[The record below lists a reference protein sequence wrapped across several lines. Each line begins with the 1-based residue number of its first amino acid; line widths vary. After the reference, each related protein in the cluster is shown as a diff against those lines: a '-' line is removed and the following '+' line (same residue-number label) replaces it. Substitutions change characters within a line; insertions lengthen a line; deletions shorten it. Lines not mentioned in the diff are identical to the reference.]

1 MVKEGNDLTVIAYGA
16 MLQHAIKGAEAL
28 KDEGIDAE
36 VIDVRSIYP
45 LDKETFVNS
54 AKKTGKVL
62 LVTEDNK
69 EGSVMSEIS
78 SIIAEEAL
86 FDLDAP
92 IERLAGSDVPSMPF
106 AIDLEREFVVSEEQ
120 VIEAMRKLAEF

>member
-1 MVKEGNDLTVIAYGA
+1 M
-16 MLQHAIKGAEAL
+16 
-28 KDEGIDAE
+28 
-36 VIDVRSIYP
+36 
-45 LDKETFVNS
+45 
-54 AKKTGKVL
+54 
-62 LVTEDNK
+62 TEDNK

-92 IERLAGSDVPSMPF
+92 IERLAGPDVPSMPF